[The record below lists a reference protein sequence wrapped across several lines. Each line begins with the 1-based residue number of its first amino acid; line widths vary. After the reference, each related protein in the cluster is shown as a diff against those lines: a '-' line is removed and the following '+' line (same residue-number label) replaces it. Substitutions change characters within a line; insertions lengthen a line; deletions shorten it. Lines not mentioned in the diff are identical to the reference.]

1 MIKRIFFQSQSEFSS
16 GKVLEFFRVCFVVFM
31 RRIAGYLM
39 SEEGKQTGTKCT
51 DDLIVFLL
59 EKLDS
64 LQNKN
69 GVERLHI

>member
-1 MIKRIFFQSQSEFSS
+1 MK
-16 GKVLEFFRVCFVVFM
+16 K
-31 RRIAGYLM
+31 
-39 SEEGKQTGTKCT
+39 GKQTGRKRK